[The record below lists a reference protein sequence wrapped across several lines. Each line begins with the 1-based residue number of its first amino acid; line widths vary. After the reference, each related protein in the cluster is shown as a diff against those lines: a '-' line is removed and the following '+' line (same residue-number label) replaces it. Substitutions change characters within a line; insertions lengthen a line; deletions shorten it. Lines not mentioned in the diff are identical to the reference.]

1 MPPIKR
7 TEARKEGET
16 ASRKVPETPESTGT
30 SAADE
35 IESYHDKGSVAR
47 KATRKEL
54 EERKNDKSESKSERR
69 SDERTQPQLGSIE
82 NADERQEKPKA
93 LRSIERK

>member
-7 TEARKEGET
+7 TETRREGET
-16 ASRKVPETPESTGT
+16 ASRKIPEAPESTGT

-35 IESYHDKGSVAR
+35 IESYHDKGSVAK

-54 EERKNDKSESKSERR
+54 EERKNDKSESKNKGR
-69 SDERTQPQLGSIE
+69 SHERTQPQFGSIE
-82 NADERQEKPKA
+82 NAGERQEKLKV
-93 LRSIERK
+93 LR